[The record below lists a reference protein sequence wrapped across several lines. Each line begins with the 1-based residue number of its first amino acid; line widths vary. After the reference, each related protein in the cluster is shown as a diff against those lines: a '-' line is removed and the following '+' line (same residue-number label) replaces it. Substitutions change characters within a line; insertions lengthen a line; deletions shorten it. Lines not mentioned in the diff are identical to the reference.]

1 MTESDRTRPS
11 AQTREE
17 EEADA
22 RITAE
27 PDAAPTKEEEAAA
40 ERAGGTDE
48 ASSRAYKEAIERGAD
63 AKGEGK
69 LP

>member
-11 AQTREE
+11 SKTRAE

-22 RITAE
+22 KIKAE
-27 PDAAPTKEEEAAA
+27 ADGAPTTEEEAAA
-40 ERAGGTDE
+40 ARAQGGDE
-48 ASSRAYKEAIERGAD
+48 SSDRAYKEAIERGANQ
-63 AKGEGK
+63 KGEGK

>member
-1 MTESDRTRPS
+1 MTEADRTRPS

-17 EEADA
+17 EDADA
-22 RITAE
+22 RVSAK
-27 PDAAPTKEEEAAA
+27 PDAAPTKDEEEAAA
-40 ERAGGTDE
+40 RAKGGDE